1 MSSLYKKCAQPVYR
15 NGQNHVYDFPQQPQ
29 PVHTTRKI
37 PATFPQIAGFPQV
50 CAHRFS
56 HVLHSHI
63 SQITSGLVRF
73 YPLSAPPITTITIY
87 I

>member
-1 MSSLYKKCAQPVYR
+1 MFNLYKKCAQLVHR
-15 NGQNHVYDFPQQPQ
+15 NGQNYVYGFPQHPQ
-29 PVHTTRKI
+29 PACMARHMV
-37 PATFPQIAGFPQV
+37 AVFPQITNFPQA

-63 SQITSGLVRF
+63 SQITSGYVRF